1 MCKFYNSEDNGF
13 LTPVKK
19 DRKPGR
25 TKKVMKKGRKGP
37 NQIYGLKKSFQRTK
51 ELVRV
56 LPLTVLTTCSQ
67 FHLNLEK
74 ER

>member
-25 TKKVMKKGRKGP
+25 TKKVMKKRP
-37 NQIYGLKKSFQRTK
+37 QRAQSNLRIEKKLSK
-51 ELVRV
+51 NERV
-56 LPLTVLTTCSQ
+56 GQGSAFDGSYDL
-67 FHLNLEK
+67 
-74 ER
+74 